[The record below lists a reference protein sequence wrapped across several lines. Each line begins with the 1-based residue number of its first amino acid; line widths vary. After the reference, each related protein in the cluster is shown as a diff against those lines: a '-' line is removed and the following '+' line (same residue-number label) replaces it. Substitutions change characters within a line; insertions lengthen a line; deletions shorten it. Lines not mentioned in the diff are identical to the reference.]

1 MPPSPSSR
9 RFPVREIRTEGF
21 HTRGRSLESKFP
33 LRAKD
38 DDLVLFNE
46 MQNRER
52 DNFLLHS
59 SDDFDDS
66 ISKLKYFPNFK
77 LGITIP
83 AQGES
88 SDLLNADGEKHD
100 YDWLL
105 TPPET
110 PLFPS
115 LDDDEPQ
122 PTNVSR
128 GRIRSQPISIS
139 RTSTSE
145 KTSRTNR
152 SSASPCRLSS
162 SPTSS
167 SSVTHSRTRPSSVPR
182 SSPLPVPRSATPSRR
197 PSTPPAKPSPLTQ
210 RSSTPTVRRMSTGS
224 TGPAYSSTRGTSPVR
239 TNRGNSSS
247 PKLRGWQSNLPGF
260 STDAPPNLR
269 TSLTDRSTSRVRG
282 LSPASTNGTGSSKFR
297 RQSISPSASRSA
309 SSSQNSERNPFSS
322 ISKPS
327 VSTSCDDDTD
337 SHASVGVSPIAAT
350 RKYGAFANSR
360 AVMFSKKPSR
370 SSSASSVPKRSFDSA
385 LRQMD
390 HHKAP
395 QDMFRP
401 LLSSVPASTFYVGK
415 TTNVHR
421 PMFSRYSS
429 LTTSSNTSSEHGA
442 SVVPDLEDNDH
453 DRSVLTGELEKT
465 QDPSFQ
471 EEVFILDEISE
482 HIGNDTCS
490 AKLQSGNEISDSS
503 VPNKINT
510 KLDHSS
516 GNDSDSLN
524 TSVACRGSH
533 GAECSKIDSN
543 ETMSICLKCD
553 RHFVVTDIDVDVC
566 EECSGTYG
574 SIGSEEPRTIR
585 VGNQGDRNDTMDP
598 KVQPQIEIP
607 ELTEIRTGIEPCQHE
622 QSSEEV
628 THISVDSGLFL
639 LANDK
644 RDENLSEQEV
654 LIPAELYAPES
665 SSNYESQ
672 QSQPTPSQIDQV
684 DNSESTGIA
693 VVLMNKS
700 SSRKWPVVQGKAF
713 SAANIFLAES
723 SHGRD
728 NINVMKHSLGR
739 DSSSASSS
747 LDMGS
752 RGQTDGHILRQLSST
767 KYETQDARGES
778 HTGTQGCGPHSKTS
792 SIAIETLVHSQIE
805 TEEVSCSI
813 IGAVESDAIEKILS
827 DAQNPERSFGD
838 KDLNVMKHTST
849 EQAVVGINVS
859 GNDDTSL
866 ATCVLPSQ
874 ASQHISLQMCD
885 DIVESSDSCEHAKEV
900 LSGNSKRSPEVEA
913 PIATPDSSSIE
924 GNHTP
929 SATGCQDDVADV
941 ATHCSSVATLD
952 EQNDMVGF
960 QDLHDDCTSQMP
972 NSVEDFQEDS
982 ISTSDKDVLISEVEP
997 KIAEDPSSEE
1007 PIITVEAPR
1016 KIVQRSFTLEEATDT
1031 ILFCSSIVH
1040 DVAHK
1045 AATIAMEKES
1055 ALYESS
1061 YRAVTFM
1068 GNSVSNKKDL
1078 QKMATKN
1085 NHRSR
1090 KINRKKLAAA
1100 NEMPSVEVRD
1110 NVKNSEL
1117 ASCNAEALHTGESV
1131 KPPKLESKCNCT
1143 VM

>member
-21 HTRGRSLESKFP
+21 HTRGHSLESKF
-33 LRAKD
+33 LLKAKD

-46 MQNRER
+46 MRNRER

-88 SDLLNADGEKHD
+88 SDLLNADDEKHD

-139 RTSTSE
+139 RASTSE

-167 SSVTHSRTRPSSVPR
+167 SSITHSRTRPSSVPR
-182 SSPLPVPRSATPSRR
+182 SSPLPVPWSATPSRR

-224 TGPAYSSTRGTSPVR
+224 TGPAFSSTRGTSPIR

-337 SHASVGVSPIAAT
+337 SHASVGVSPIATT

-360 AVMFSKKPSR
+360 AVIFSKNPSR

-442 SVVPDLEDNDH
+442 SVVPDLEDNDR

-465 QDPSFQ
+465 QDPEFQ

-503 VPNKINT
+503 VPDKINT

-524 TSVACRGSH
+524 TAVACPGSH

-543 ETMSICLKCD
+543 ETTSICLKCG
-553 RHFVVTDIDVDVC
+553 RHFVVTDMDVDVC

-585 VGNQGDRNDTMDP
+585 VGNQGDGNDTMDP
-598 KVQPQIEIP
+598 RVQPQTEMP
-607 ELTEIRTGIEPCQHE
+607 GLTEIGTGTELCQYE

-628 THISVDSGLFL
+628 THSGLFL
-639 LANDK
+639 LTNDK
-644 RDENLSEQEV
+644 MDENLSEQEV
-654 LIPAELYAPES
+654 LIPTELYAPES

-672 QSQPTPSQIDQV
+672 QSQPTPGQIDQV
-684 DNSESTGIA
+684 DNSEGTGIA
-693 VVLMNKS
+693 VVLMNRS

-728 NINVMKHSLGR
+728 NVNVMKHSLGR

-767 KYETQDARGES
+767 KCETQDVRGES
-778 HTGTQGCGPHSKTS
+778 HTSTQGCGPHSKTS
-792 SIAIETLVHSQIE
+792 SIAIETLVHSRIE
-805 TEEVSCSI
+805 AEEVSCSL
-813 IGAVESDAIEKILS
+813 IGAVESDAIEKIPS

-838 KDLNVMKHTST
+838 KDLNVKEHTST

-866 ATCVLPSQ
+866 AARVLPSES
-874 ASQHISLQMCD
+874 SQHISLQMCD
-885 DIVESSDSCEHAKEV
+885 DTVESIDSCEHAKEV
-900 LSGNSKRSPEVEA
+900 LSGNSERSPEVGA
-913 PIATPDSSSIE
+913 PIATPDSSYIE
-924 GNHTP
+924 DDHTA
-929 SATGCQDDVADV
+929 SDTGCQDDVADV

-952 EQNDMVGF
+952 EQNDVVGF
-960 QDLHDDCTSQMP
+960 QDAHGDCTPQMP
-972 NSVEDFQEDS
+972 NSVENFQEAS
-982 ISTSDKDVLISEVEP
+982 ISTSDKDVLISEVES

-1007 PIITVEAPR
+1007 PIVTVEAQR

-1040 DVAHK
+1040 DVAYK

-1055 ALYESS
+1055 APYESS
-1061 YRAVTFM
+1061 YRTVTFM
-1068 GNSVSNKKDL
+1068 GNSVSSKKDL
-1078 QKMATKN
+1078 QKMVTKN
-1085 NHRSR
+1085 NHSSR
-1090 KINRKKLAAA
+1090 KINR
-1100 NEMPSVEVRD
+1100 
-1110 NVKNSEL
+1110 
-1117 ASCNAEALHTGESV
+1117 
-1131 KPPKLESKCNCT
+1131 
-1143 VM
+1143 

>member
-1 MPPSPSSR
+1 MPPSPSMR

-33 LRAKD
+33 LKAKD

-66 ISKLKYFPNFK
+66 IFP
-77 LGITIP
+77 
-83 AQGES
+83 
-88 SDLLNADGEKHD
+88 
-100 YDWLL
+100 
-105 TPPET
+105 
-110 PLFPS
+110 
-115 LDDDEPQ
+115 
-122 PTNVSR
+122 
-128 GRIRSQPISIS
+128 
-139 RTSTSE
+139 
-145 KTSRTNR
+145 
-152 SSASPCRLSS
+152 C
-162 SPTSS
+162 
-167 SSVTHSRTRPSSVPR
+167 

-210 RSSTPTVRRMSTGS
+210 RSSTPTARRMSTGS
-224 TGPAYSSTRGTSPVR
+224 TGQAFSSTRGTSPIR

-322 ISKPS
+322 VSKPS

-337 SHASVGVSPIAAT
+337 SHASVGVSPIATT

-360 AVMFSKKPSR
+360 AVIFSKKPSR

-385 LRQMD
+385 VRQMD

-442 SVVPDLEDNDH
+442 SIVPDSDTDH
-453 DRSVLTGELEKT
+453 DRSVLTGEVVKT
-465 QDPSFQ
+465 QDPEFQ

-482 HIGNDTCS
+482 HIGSDTCS
-490 AKLQSGNEISDSS
+490 AKLQSGNEIFGSI
-503 VPNKINT
+503 VPDKINT

-524 TSVACRGSH
+524 TAAACQGSH
-533 GAECSKIDSN
+533 GAECSKLDSN
-543 ETMSICLKCD
+543 KTMSICLKCG
-553 RHFVVTDIDVDVC
+553 RHFVVTDMDVDVC
-566 EECSGTYG
+566 GECSGTYG

-585 VGNQGDRNDTMDP
+585 VENQGDRNDTMDP
-598 KVQPQIEIP
+598 KLQPQTEMP
-607 ELTEIRTGIEPCQHE
+607 ELTENRTGIEPCQHE

-654 LIPAELYAPES
+654 LIPAESYAPEL

-684 DNSESTGIA
+684 DNSGGAGIA
-693 VVLMNKS
+693 VVLMNRS
-700 SSRKWPVVQGKAF
+700 SSTKWPVVQGKAF
-713 SAANIFLAES
+713 SAANILLIES

-728 NINVMKHSLGR
+728 HINVMKHSLGK

-752 RGQTDGHILRQLSST
+752 RGQTDGHILCQLSRT
-767 KYETQDARGES
+767 KCETQDVRGES

-792 SIAIETLVHSQIE
+792 SIAIETLVRSQIE
-805 TEEVSCSI
+805 AEEVSCSI

-827 DAQNPERSFGD
+827 DAQNSERSFGD
-838 KDLNVMKHTST
+838 KDLNVIEHTST
-849 EQAVVGINVS
+849 EKAVVGINVS

-866 ATCVLPSQ
+866 ATRVLPSQ
-874 ASQHISLQMCD
+874 SSQHISLQMCD
-885 DIVESSDSCEHAKEV
+885 DIVESSESCEHAKEV
-900 LSGNSKRSPEVEA
+900 LSGNSERSLEVEA
-913 PIATPDSSSIE
+913 PIASPDSSSIE
-924 GNHTP
+924 DNHTR
-929 SATGCQDDVADV
+929 SDAGCQDDVADV
-941 ATHCSSVATLD
+941 VTRCSSVATLH
-952 EQNDMVGF
+952 EQNDTVGF
-960 QDLHDDCTSQMP
+960 QDAHGDCTPQMP
-972 NSVEDFQEDS
+972 NTVEDFQEDS
-982 ISTSDKDVLISEVEP
+982 ISTSDKDVLISEVES
-997 KIAEDPSSEE
+997 KIAEDPSSGM
-1007 PIITVEAPR
+1007 
-1016 KIVQRSFTLEEATDT
+1016 SFKL
-1031 ILFCSSIVH
+1031 LFV
-1040 DVAHK
+1040 
-1045 AATIAMEKES
+1045 
-1055 ALYESS
+1055 L
-1061 YRAVTFM
+1061 
-1068 GNSVSNKKDL
+1068 L
-1078 QKMATKN
+1078 
-1085 NHRSR
+1085 
-1090 KINRKKLAAA
+1090 
-1100 NEMPSVEVRD
+1100 
-1110 NVKNSEL
+1110 
-1117 ASCNAEALHTGESV
+1117 
-1131 KPPKLESKCNCT
+1131 
-1143 VM
+1143 